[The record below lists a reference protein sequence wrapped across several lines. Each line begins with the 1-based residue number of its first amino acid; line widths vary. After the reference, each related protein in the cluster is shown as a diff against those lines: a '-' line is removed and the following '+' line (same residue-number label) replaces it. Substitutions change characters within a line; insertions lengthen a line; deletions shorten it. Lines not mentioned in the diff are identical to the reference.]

1 MRFVRL
7 LAVVIILDGLSYLQY
22 GLLQL
27 YSAIRYLGEVE
38 IDWYIIVTNFN
49 IGLVTF
55 IIGVGL
61 LIAQEWA
68 RKLWLSCS
76 IVLLGIH
83 VFLLLMYYVNGQRA
97 TQQVLNV
104 ILTFILLLISWTKLT
119 RPNVKQLF
127 K

>member
-7 LAVVIILDGLSYLQY
+7 LAVVILLYGLSYLQY

-27 YSAIRYLGEVE
+27 YSAIRSGGAVE
-38 IDWYIIVTNFN
+38 TDWYIIATNFN

-61 LIAQEWA
+61 LIAKEWA
-68 RKLWLSCS
+68 RKLWLLCS
-76 IVLLGIH
+76 IVLLAIH
-83 VFLLLMYYVNGQRA
+83 LFLLFMFYVNGLRG
-97 TQQVLNV
+97 TQQILNV
-104 ILTFILLLISWTKLT
+104 ILISILLLISWTKLT
-119 RPNVKQLF
+119 RRNVKQLF